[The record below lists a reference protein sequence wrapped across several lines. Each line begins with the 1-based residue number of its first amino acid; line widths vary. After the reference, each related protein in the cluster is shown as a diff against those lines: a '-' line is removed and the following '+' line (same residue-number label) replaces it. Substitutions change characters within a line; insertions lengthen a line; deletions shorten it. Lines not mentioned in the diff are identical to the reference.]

1 MSPLD
6 RMRSF
11 DGFHACKSLRFHL
24 CVVGS
29 QSWRQDFYV
38 MILVWVMM
46 MGISDLPIGGVTILL
61 LIQMD
66 RSCCHIRGSQYYS
79 EEPIDVHC
87 EESSKEY
94 QLKEM

>member
-38 MILVWVMM
+38 MILGEV
-46 MGISDLPIGGVTILL
+46 SK
-61 LIQMD
+61 LIFLWNFD
-66 RSCCHIRGSQYYS
+66 HGRNVGS
-79 EEPIDVHC
+79 ECIACVGDDDGH
-87 EESSKEY
+87 
-94 QLKEM
+94 

>member
-1 MSPLD
+1 
-6 RMRSF
+6 
-11 DGFHACKSLRFHL
+11 
-24 CVVGS
+24 
-29 QSWRQDFYV
+29 
-38 MILVWVMM
+38 MM